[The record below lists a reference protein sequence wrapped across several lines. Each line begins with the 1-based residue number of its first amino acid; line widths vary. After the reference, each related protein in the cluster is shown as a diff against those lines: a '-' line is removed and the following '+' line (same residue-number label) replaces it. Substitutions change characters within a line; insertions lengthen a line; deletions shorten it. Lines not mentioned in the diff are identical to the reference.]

1 VRRLQ
6 ALAARFALVVIAA
19 ALAPAAS
26 LAAGPGQYGPP
37 EWLPLRVSSDGQ
49 PYDVGCVKMNCT
61 IDGAP
66 YHNYW
71 AIDFIDHADQ
81 PGAPVFAAGRGQ
93 VMDVVGSFTACGP
106 SNTPA
111 NFVYIDHGNAVHTI
125 YVHMS
130 TVSVVQGQW
139 VDENTQIGTIGAVGY
154 TFPCPAYHLHYAVYG
169 RTSASIDPGPLK
181 ACHGGSLVSYPG
193 ALGYSSWDSLPPWE
207 LGVWSDGTSCT
218 RAAPGTPTDI
228 TARPEDH
235 RAVVS
240 FTPPASDGF
249 GASYTVTASPGGAH
263 ATGPT
268 SPLTVDGLT
277 DGTSYTFT
285 VTAANDVGAGS
296 PSAPSNAVV
305 PAGPP
310 AAPTGVRAVAGNRRV
325 TVTFAAPTDNGSPIT
340 SYTATA
346 SPGGAHASGA
356 ESPLRVLGLT
366 NGRHYTFRVTAT
378 NAVGTG
384 AASAASHSV
393 TPVAPK
399 CTRGQKSTAKKPC
412 R

>member
-1 VRRLQ
+1 
-6 ALAARFALVVIAA
+6 
-19 ALAPAAS
+19 
-26 LAAGPGQYGPP
+26 
-37 EWLPLRVSSDGQ
+37 LPLRVSSDAQ
-49 PYDVGCVKMNCT
+49 PYDIGCVKTNCT
-61 IDGAP
+61 ISDAP

-93 VMDVVGSFTACGP
+93 VMDVVGSLTACGP

-111 NFVYIDHGNAVHTI
+111 NYVYLDHGNAVHTI

-130 TVSVVQGQW
+130 TVSVVTGQW

-207 LGVWSDGTSCT
+207 LGVWSDGTSCVRT
-218 RAAPGTPTDI
+218 LPGQPTDI
-228 TARPEDH
+228 TARPADH

-240 FTPPASDGF
+240 FTSPAPDGF
-249 GASYTVTASPGGAH
+249 GGTSYTVTASPGGAH
-263 ATGPT
+263 ATGAA
-268 SPLTVDGLT
+268 SPLAIDGLT

-285 VTAANDVGAGS
+285 VTAANDVGVGS
-296 PSAPSNAVV
+296 TSAPSNAVV

-310 AAPTGVRAVAGNRRV
+310 GAPASVSAVAGNRRA
-325 TVTFAAPTDNGSPIT
+325 TVRFTAPPANGSPIT

-346 SPGGAHASGA
+346 SPGGARAIGA
-356 ESPLRVLGLT
+356 GSALTVAGLR
-366 NGRHYTFRVTAT
+366 NGSHYTFKVTAT

-384 AASAASHSV
+384 APSAASRSV
-393 TPVAPK
+393 TPSAPK
-399 CTRGQKSTAKKPC
+399 CARGQKPTAKTPC